1 VSVDRMRGDSPPPE
15 LTIGMAT
22 YDDFDGVYFTVQALR
37 LYQDLENTEILV
49 VDNYG
54 CEMTKTFVE
63 DWTPARY
70 VLADEVQ
77 GTAPAKNRVFEEA
90 QGDAVIACDSHVLL
104 APGVIGRL
112 RTFYREHKDC
122 DDLLQGP
129 LLYDDLVSQSTHFS
143 PEWRTSMWGTWAS
156 DPRASSDDTEPFE
169 IPMQGLGVF
178 SCRKSAWL
186 GFGPRFRGFGGE
198 EGYIHEKFRQ
208 AGRRTLCLP
217 WFLWTHRFV
226 RPRGVPYTNTLE
238 DRLHNYI
245 VGHAELGLDLA
256 PIVTHFAESLPEE
269 TIARVV
275 AEALWEDF
283 DTEAEPLHQPGHA

>member
-1 VSVDRMRGDSPPPE
+1 ME

-22 YDDFDGVYFTVQALR
+22 YHDFDGVYFTVQALR
-37 LYQDLENTEILV
+37 LYQDLEDTEILV

-63 DWTPARY
+63 DWTGARY
-70 VLADEVQ
+70 VLANEVQ
-77 GTAPAKNRVFEEA
+77 GTGPAKNHVFAEA
-90 QGDAVIACDSHVLL
+90 QGDAVVACDSHVLL

-112 RTFYREHKDC
+112 RRFYRDHPGC

-129 LLYDDLVSQSTHFS
+129 LLYDDLETRSTHFA
-143 PEWRTSMWGTWAS
+143 PEWRTSMWGTWATDS
-156 DPRASSDDTEPFE
+156 RGVTADMEPFE
-169 IPMQGLGVF
+169 IPMQGLGAF

-186 GFGPRFRGFGGE
+186 GFNPRFRGFGGE

-208 AGRRTLCLP
+208 AGRRTICLP
-217 WFLWTHRFV
+217 WFLWTHRFI
-226 RPRGVPYTNTLE
+226 RPRGIPYTNTFE

-256 PIVTHFAESLPEE
+256 PVINHFSESLSEE
-269 TIARVV
+269 TVARVV
-275 AEALWEDF
+275 AGALWEDLAS
-283 DTEAEPLHQPGHA
+283 DAPAATEPESGKKR

>member
-1 VSVDRMRGDSPPPE
+1 
-15 LTIGMAT
+15 
-22 YDDFDGVYFTVQALR
+22 VYFTVQALR